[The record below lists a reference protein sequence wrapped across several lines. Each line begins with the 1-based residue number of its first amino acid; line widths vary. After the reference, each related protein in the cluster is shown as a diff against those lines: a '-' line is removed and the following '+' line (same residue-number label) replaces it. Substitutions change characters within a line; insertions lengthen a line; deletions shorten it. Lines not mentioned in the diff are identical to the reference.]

1 MTEPTNP
8 TRLGRRVVVTGIGG
22 ITALGHDWPSIAN
35 RLKAQKNCVVTMAD
49 WDKYDG
55 LNTRLAAPV
64 TDFEVPSHYSRKKI
78 RS

>member
-1 MTEPTNP
+1 MGEPTNP

-22 ITALGHDWPSIAN
+22 ITALGHDWLSIESS
-35 RLKAQKNCVVTMAD
+35 LKAQKNCVVTMAD

-64 TDFEVPSHYSRKKI
+64 TDFEVPSH
-78 RS
+78 

>member
-35 RLKAQKNCVVTMAD
+35 RLKAQKTV
-49 WDKYDG
+49 
-55 LNTRLAAPV
+55 
-64 TDFEVPSHYSRKKI
+64 
-78 RS
+78 